1 MPIEGYTIN
10 CFLLLKFETYMNH
23 KPELIEEANEYIFEL
38 FKEKLSHKYVYHNYQ
53 HTLETVDVC
62 IKLASEFE
70 INEEA
75 KEILLLAAWFH
86 DSGYIYSYKGHEEKS
101 AVIAKEFLEQ
111 KNYPQS
117 KLEQVI
123 NCILSTTRER
133 GTTNLIEDILCDA
146 DIASVGDKNFFA
158 KAELLRTEWE
168 NFGIASCNDKKWAQ
182 TQMDFLSS
190 VTFHTAQAQKLFG
203 EQLALNL
210 QEQRAELKKLQKKEN
225 KKNKDINKNKAQ
237 PKRGIET
244 MFRSIYHS
252 HIHLSSI
259 ADNKA
264 NMMIHIN
271 TIIISIMLTVV
282 GAKFSFLGTSFKEN
296 QRFIFPV
303 ISLLLTGLASI
314 IFAILSAKP
323 KVTEKIS
330 SIDEIKR
337 KNVSVLFFGNYSNLT
352 IQEFESQ
359 MKDLMKSQELLYGN
373 MIRDLYYLGKVL
385 TQKYKLLRYSYL
397 AFMLGLI
404 ITVFLVIL
412 IIVHLKEEQIK
423 GQLQ

>member
-1 MPIEGYTIN
+1 MD
-10 CFLLLKFETYMNH
+10 MN
-23 KPELIEEANEYIFEL
+23 ENRDLIEDANEYIFEL

-62 IKLASEFE
+62 QKLADELQV
-70 INEEA
+70 NEEA

-86 DSGYIYSYKGHEEKS
+86 DSGYIHTYKGHEEKS
-101 AVIAKEFLEQ
+101 VEIARNFLQERG
-111 KNYPQS
+111 YPS
-117 KLEQVI
+117 TKMEQVAH
-123 NCILSTTRER
+123 CIIV
-133 GTTNLIEDILCDA
+133 TNRSMPPANMMEEILCDA
-146 DIASVGDKNFFA
+146 DIASVGDKNFFS
-158 KAELLRTEWE
+158 KADLLRTEWE
-168 NFGIASCNDKKWAQ
+168 NFGIAACSEKKWAQ
-182 TQMDFLSS
+182 TQLDFLSS
-190 VTFHTAQAQKLFG
+190 VTFHTSQAQKLYG

-210 QEQRAELKKLQKKEN
+210 QEQGKVLKKLQKKEN

-252 HIHLSSI
+252 HIQLSAI

-271 TIIISIMLTVV
+271 TIIISIMLTLV

-303 ISLLLTGLASI
+303 ISLLLTGLASV

-323 KVTEKIS
+323 KVRGKIS
-330 SIDEIKR
+330 SLEELKM
-337 KNVSVLFFGNYSNLT
+337 KKVSVLFFGNYSNLT
-352 IQEFESQ
+352 IHEFESQ
-359 MKDLMKSQELLYGN
+359 MKELMKSQELLYGN
-373 MIRDLYYLGKVL
+373 MIRDLYFLGKVL
-385 TQKYKLLRYSYL
+385 NQKYKLLRYSYV

-423 GQLQ
+423 IELH

>member
-1 MPIEGYTIN
+1 
-10 CFLLLKFETYMNH
+10 MNES
-23 KPELIEEANEYIFEL
+23 KSLIEETNQYIFDL

-53 HTLETVDVC
+53 HTLETAEIC
-62 IKLASEFE
+62 ERLADELQ
-70 INEEA
+70 INEEER
-75 KEILLLAAWFH
+75 EILLLAAWFH
-86 DSGYIYSYKGHEEKS
+86 DSGYIYTYKGHEDKS
-101 AVIAKEFLEQ
+101 VEIARNFLVER
-111 KNYPQS
+111 NYPLA
-117 KLEQVI
+117 KLEQVSK
-123 NCILSTTRER
+123 CILATKRAH
-133 GTTNLIEDILCDA
+133 GPTNLMEDILSDA

-158 KAELLRTEWE
+158 KADLLRTEWE
-168 NFGIASCNDKKWAQ
+168 NFSIASCSDKEWAQ
-182 TQMDFLSS
+182 TQMNFLSS
-190 VTFHTAQAQKLFG
+190 VAFHTSQAQKLFG

-210 QEQRAELKKLQKKEN
+210 QMQKKGLKKLQKKEN
-225 KKNKDINKNKAQ
+225 KKYQEVNKNKAQ

-252 HIHLSSI
+252 HIQLSSI

-323 KVTEKIS
+323 KVTERAS
-330 SIDEIKR
+330 SVEEMK
-337 KNVSVLFFGNYSNLT
+337 KKKGSVLFFGNYSNLT
-352 IQEFESQ
+352 IEEFENQ
-359 MKDLMKSQELLYGN
+359 MKELMKSQELLYGN
-373 MIRDLYYLGKVL
+373 MIRDLYFLGKVL
-385 TQKYKLLRYSYL
+385 TQKYKLLRFSYL

-404 ITVFLVIL
+404 VTVFLVIL

-423 GQLQ
+423 VELH